1 MIGPESKLKTGQHEL
16 KLLHYAYSGK
26 FGYREE
32 VPLPHNLTVW
42 IQPIINSPE
51 QVMLRHTLSPLWII
65 VVVNEA
71 VPVAQPKEKL
81 EAIS

>member
-1 MIGPESKLKTGQHEL
+1 MIGQESKLKTGRHEL

-26 FGYREE
+26 FGYRGE
-32 VPLPHNLTVW
+32 VPLLHNVAVL
-42 IQPIINSPE
+42 IQPANTPV
-51 QVMLRHTLSPLWII
+51 QVMLKHTVLPFWVI

-81 EAIS
+81 EGIL